1 LLSFSE
7 SVNIFFKM
15 LSVEFSA

>member
-1 LLSFSE
+1 LSFSE